1 MHESVSGQCDRG
13 TQAESKKRS
22 ISGTIQ
28 EPPLT
33 HEFLNT
39 SASHRWLNVEQ
50 VNDTVLVDICFRLVV
65 TASDERLDI
74 EQILVSRYREPVHKE
89 FM

>member
-1 MHESVSGQCDRG
+1 MKTLIQ
-13 TQAESKKRS
+13 KRS

-28 EPPLT
+28 KPPLT

-65 TASDERLDI
+65 TASVERLDI
-74 EQILVSRYREPVHKE
+74 EQIPVSAVPRTGSQGIHERTHIIEIV
-89 FM
+89 